1 VPTAG
6 IPWFAVPFG
15 RDSLITAMQTLML
28 RPAIAAG
35 TLHFL
40 ARHQGTEEND
50 FRDEAPGKIL
60 HEVRLGELAKLRR
73 VPHSPYYGSVDA
85 TPSFLIGLGEYVT
98 WSGDLKLAE
107 ALLPN
112 AEAGLAWMQD

>member
-1 VPTAG
+1 MRDSYDEWRSASTEIETDHELFNLLLRRALQDLRLLIDDVDGDLVPTAG

-60 HEVRLGELAKLRR
+60 HEVRLG
-73 VPHSPYYGSVDA
+73 
-85 TPSFLIGLGEYVT
+85 
-98 WSGDLKLAE
+98 
-107 ALLPN
+107 
-112 AEAGLAWMQD
+112 